1 VLELGAFGFGAPAS
15 GLGVA
20 RSGAPTRETTL
31 REHSPPV
38 RLRISHHGRVLTEI
52 ARRAEDLITSKIRR
66 DSTALDAEIGRW
78 GRIVAL
84 RIPALRD
91 LAPYNKARGVNE
103 NDLPHLDAVSA
114 FFTDAGI
121 VPTLEVWA
129 GDASDQL
136 SAALAHR
143 GLYAGTVTA
152 TLHLNLNNSHPLKP
166 APGPVAVEEIDPAD
180 DDTDYFTTLIGGYEL
195 TNTLPAHLVMLRAE
209 HDPGAV
215 RRYLARIDGRPAAAA
230 SLYLHPDG
238 ALLSGAATL
247 PEHRRHGCQHALI
260 TRRLADA
267 STLTDLAVVTVAY
280 GSASQTNLERAG
292 FRQTH
297 TRTTWRP
304 LNNTSVTDPRS

>member
-1 VLELGAFGFGAPAS
+1 M
-15 GLGVA
+15 
-20 RSGAPTRETTL
+20 
-31 REHSPPV
+31 
-38 RLRISHHGRVLTEI
+38 LTDI

-91 LAPYNKARGVNE
+91 LVPYNKARGVNE

-129 GDASDQL
+129 GDAGERL
-136 SAALAHR
+136 GAALAR
-143 GLYAGTVTA
+143 CGFYAGAVSA
-152 TLHLNLNNSHPLKP
+152 TLHLNLNNSHPVRP
-166 APGPVAVEEIDPAD
+166 VPGPVTVEELGPAD
-180 DDTDYFTTLIGGYEL
+180 DDTDYFATLIGGYEL
-195 TNTLPAHLVMLRAE
+195 ISTHPAHLAMLRAE
-209 HDPGAV
+209 HDPAAV

-247 PEHRRHGCQHALI
+247 PRHRRHGCQNALI

-267 STLTDLAVVTVAY
+267 SMLTDLAVVTVAY
-280 GSASQTNLERAG
+280 GSASQANLERAG

-297 TRTTWRP
+297 TRTAWRP
-304 LNNTSVTDPRS
+304 LNNT

>member
-1 VLELGAFGFGAPAS
+1 M
-15 GLGVA
+15 
-20 RSGAPTRETTL
+20 
-31 REHSPPV
+31 
-38 RLRISHHGRVLTEI
+38 LTDI

-91 LAPYNKARGVNE
+91 LVPYNKARGVNE

-129 GDASDQL
+129 GDAGERL
-136 SAALAHR
+136 GAALARR
-143 GLYAGTVTA
+143 GFYAGTVSA
-152 TLHLNLNNSHPLKP
+152 TLHLNLNNSHPVRP
-166 APGPVAVEEIDPAD
+166 VPGPVTVEELGPAD
-180 DDTDYFTTLIGGYEL
+180 DDTDYFATLIGGYEL
-195 TNTLPAHLVMLRAE
+195 ISARPAHLAMLRAE
-209 HDPGAV
+209 HDPAAV

-247 PEHRRHGCQHALI
+247 PRHRRHGCQNALI

-267 STLTDLAVVTVAY
+267 SMLTDLAVVTVAY
-280 GSASQTNLERAG
+280 GSASQANLERAG

-297 TRTTWRP
+297 TRTAWRP
-304 LNNTSVTDPRS
+304 LNNT